1 MLVYWLDII
10 GTAVFA
16 ISGVLLAGKLRMD
29 PFGVLV
35 LGVVTAVGGGTIRD
49 MALANGP
56 VFWVKDPTDL
66 VVAMVTSMLT
76 ILLVRQPRR
85 LPKWILPVLDA
96 VGLAVFVGIGVNKAF
111 LAGSGPLVA
120 VCMGVV
126 TGVGGGIIRDVLA
139 REIPMILRTE
149 IYATACIVGGI
160 VHATAHDTFHLPL
173 ENSAM
178 MGMVVTLVIRLA
190 AIRWH
195 LKLPT
200 FALTITV
207 GNKSKTVTLR
217 LPFLGFAPSRW
228 GELALNAERGAAAA
242 GAFRVRIGHDKART
256 FQPFGIVDRAADQI
270 LQAHRVNH
278 QADALFLNGHIPFV
292 HLIVKGE
299 AILETAATAAGD
311 IHAQFQVR
319 IIFIRNQ
326 VFYFIG
332 CGFGKLQRQRYVITH
347 FLLPL
352 ILPAG

>member
-66 VVAMVTSMLT
+66 VVAMVTSMFT

-85 LPKWILPVLDA
+85 LPKWVLPVLDA

-111 LAGSGPLVA
+111 IAHSGPLVA

-126 TGVGGGIIRDVLA
+126 TGVGGDHPRCAGA
-139 REIPMILRTE
+139 RNPDDTAYGNLRL
-149 IYATACIVGGI
+149 ACIVGGI
-160 VHATAHDTFHLPL
+160 VHATAYYTFQVPL
-173 ENSAM
+173 ENAAM
-178 MGMVVTLVIRLA
+178 IGMVVTLVIRLA

-200 FALTITV
+200 FALD
-207 GNKSKTVTLR
+207 
-217 LPFLGFAPSRW
+217 
-228 GELALNAERGAAAA
+228 E
-242 GAFRVRIGHDKART
+242 
-256 FQPFGIVDRAADQI
+256 
-270 LQAHRVNH
+270 
-278 QADALFLNGHIPFV
+278 NG
-292 HLIVKGE
+292 
-299 AILETAATAAGD
+299 
-311 IHAQFQVR
+311 R
-319 IIFIRNQ
+319 
-326 VFYFIG
+326 
-332 CGFGKLQRQRYVITH
+332 
-347 FLLPL
+347 
-352 ILPAG
+352 